1 MILKFL
7 SLCKFLNIC
16 CFRINVRTEETNLIR
31 NQYDENDERVIFLGD
46 DKPILLKSN
55 QRSRTTSE
63 TKAKSQKL
71 LQEKSNFFTAQK
83 VKFWHLTINF

>member
-1 MILKFL
+1 MQISKYMF
-7 SLCKFLNIC
+7 

-63 TKAKSQKL
+63 TKGKSQKL
-71 LQEKSNFFTAQK
+71 LQEKS
-83 VKFWHLTINF
+83 KFLILLQVLASNN

>member
-1 MILKFL
+1 MLIKFL
-7 SLCKFLNIC
+7 SFLLVPISKYIFC
-16 CFRINVRTEETNLIR
+16 LRINVRTEETNLIR

-71 LQEKSNFFTAQK
+71 LQEKGKKIIFFDSNPG
-83 VKFWHLTINF
+83 I